1 MLASPERWLIAL
13 FSQSALISQL
23 IPIFFEKLKYH
34 SLGHKDYSR
43 KLFWAVVVVVDN
55 TSDVW
60 VIVSPLVV
68 SRNKVLVGS
77 MDEVVETISIW
88 QFLRLWYGQFL
99 TVNPFS
105 ANFTKW
111 SNTLKQ
117 FVGNFPTNCLSV
129 FDHFVGLVLKGLKPQ
144 LLQRLLTTSLF
155 N

>member
-1 MLASPERWLIAL
+1 MLTSSERWLIAL
-13 FSQSALISQL
+13 FSQPALISQL
-23 IPIFFEKLKYH
+23 ILIFFEKLKYH

-60 VIVSPLVV
+60 DIVSPLVV

-88 QFLRLWYGQFL
+88 YGQFL

-105 ANFTKW
+105 ANFIKW
-111 SNTLKQ
+111 SDTLKQ